1 MSKLIVNIGDCKIST
16 SRDDLIITHGLGSC
30 IGLVFYDPTLGIG
43 SMLHFMLPTGGDKI
57 KEEGFQPYRFGDVGI
72 QVMLNKLERLGC
84 KRNNLKVVM
93 VGGSAINTKE
103 DKDFFAI
110 GKRNIAIAR
119 KVFWKMKMMITK
131 EHTGGNLSRSL
142 YLDMS
147 NGSVWFTSQGKRF
160 DMIGGA

>member
-1 MSKLIVNIGDCKIST
+1 
-16 SRDDLIITHGLGSC
+16 
-30 IGLVFYDPTLGIG
+30 
-43 SMLHFMLPTGGDKI
+43 MLHFMLPTGGDKM
-57 KEEGFQPYRFGDVGI
+57 KEVGFQPYRFGDVGI

-84 KRNNLKVVM
+84 QRNNLKVVM

-147 NGSVWFTSQGKRF
+147 TGNVWFTSQGKRF